1 MSQVYSRVRN
11 ELWRP
16 VMAIV
21 ISVAVVALIA
31 GCGADSTADGT
42 ATGEAPGVQGP
53 GGTRAAPTTQDPG
66 ATTSPTEGVTSP
78 APAVLEPLV
87 EPDPD
92 YERALERA
100 RFNTSYWRDTDFSRY
115 TVPLNEFRSGGPPP
129 DRIPPID
136 NPKFVTPNEANFHL
150 DNEEPVMAF
159 ELDGEARAYPLQIMI
174 FHEIVNDVVAGVPVV
189 ITYCPLCN
197 SAIAFERTLEGVVLD
212 FGTTGNL
219 RNSDLV
225 MYDRQTRSWWQQ
237 FTGEA
242 VVGTL
247 AGRQLRFLSAPIVS
261 WQDFKNAY
269 PDGMA
274 LSHDTGFRREYG
286 TNPYPE
292 YDIPN
297 TDPFL
302 FDGES
307 DGRLRPKERVVAVTI
322 DGAAMAFPFSTLEE
336 ERVIS
341 HRVGGMDIVVFFQDG
356 TRSALDSDLFA
367 FSKDV
372 GATGV
377 FDPALEGRAMTFSH
391 EDGRIVDDQTGSTW
405 NILGHAVEGELAGK
419 MLTPIVH
426 GNHFWFAW
434 AAFNPGTAIYPS
446 GG

>member
-1 MSQVYSRVRN
+1 MGIALVTLMVGCASDN
-11 ELWRP
+11 
-16 VMAIV
+16 MAEE
-21 ISVAVVALIA
+21 AA
-31 GCGADSTADGT
+31 STEVSPET
-42 ATGEAPGVQGP
+42 VEAPS
-53 GGTRAAPTTQDPG
+53 TQDPEG
-66 ATTSPTEGVTSP
+66 TISPSDGDVSP
-78 APAVLEPLV
+78 APPVFAPLV

-92 YERALERA
+92 YERALEDA
-100 RFNTSYWRDTDFSRY
+100 RFNTSYWRDTDFSRH
-115 TVPLNEFRSGGPPP
+115 TVPLSEFRSGGPPP
-129 DRIPPID
+129 DRIPPVD

-159 ELDGEARAYPLQIMI
+159 ELNGDARAYPLQILI

-197 SAIAFERTLEGVVLD
+197 SAIVFERTLEGVVLD

-242 VVGTL
+242 VVGAL
-247 AGRQLRFLSAPIVS
+247 AGRQLTFLSAPIIS
-261 WQDFKNAY
+261 WQDFKDAY

-292 YDIPN
+292 YDLPS

-302 FDGES
+302 FDGVS
-307 DGRLRPKERVVAVTI
+307 DGRLRPKERVVAVTV
-322 DGAAMAFPFSTLEE
+322 GEVPVAFPFSTLEE

-341 HRVGGMDIVVFFQDG
+341 HRVGGMEIVVFFQDG

-377 FDPALEGRAMTFSH
+377 FDPVLEGRTLTFRQ
-391 EDGRIVDDQTGSTW
+391 ENGRIVDDQTGSTW
-405 NILGHAVEGELAGK
+405 NILGHAVDGELAGK
-419 MLTPIVH
+419 MLAPIVH

-434 AAFNPGTAIYPS
+434 AAFNPDTAIYP
-446 GG
+446 GGG

>member
-1 MSQVYSRVRN
+1 
-11 ELWRP
+11 
-16 VMAIV
+16 MAIV
-21 ISVAVVALIA
+21 MGIALVTLMV
-31 GCGADSTADGT
+31 GCASGNMAEEAASTEVSPET
-42 ATGEAPGVQGP
+42 VEAPS
-53 GGTRAAPTTQDPG
+53 TQDPEG
-66 ATTSPTEGVTSP
+66 TISPSDGVASLT
-78 APAVLEPLV
+78 PAVFAPLV

-92 YERALERA
+92 YEKVLENA
-100 RFNTSYWRDTDFSRY
+100 RFNTSYWRDTDFSRH
-115 TVPLNEFRSGGPPP
+115 TVPLSEFRSGGPPP

-159 ELDGEARAYPLQIMI
+159 ELDGDARAYPLQILI

-242 VVGTL
+242 VVGAL
-247 AGRQLRFLSAPIVS
+247 AGRQLTFLSAPIIS
-261 WQDFKNAY
+261 WQDFKDAY

-292 YDIPN
+292 YDLPS

-302 FDGES
+302 FDGVS
-307 DGRLRPKERVVAVTI
+307 DGRLRPKERVVAVTV
-322 DGAAMAFPFSTLEE
+322 GEVPVAFPFPTLEE

-341 HRVGGMDIVVFFQDG
+341 HRVGGMEIVVFFQDG

-377 FDPALEGRAMTFSH
+377 FDPVLEGRTLTFRQ
-391 EDGRIVDDQTGSTW
+391 ENGRIVDDQTGSTW
-405 NILGHAVEGELAGK
+405 NILGHAVDGELAGK
-419 MLTPIVH
+419 MLAPIVH

-434 AAFNPGTAIYPS
+434 AAFNPDTAIYP
-446 GG
+446 GGG